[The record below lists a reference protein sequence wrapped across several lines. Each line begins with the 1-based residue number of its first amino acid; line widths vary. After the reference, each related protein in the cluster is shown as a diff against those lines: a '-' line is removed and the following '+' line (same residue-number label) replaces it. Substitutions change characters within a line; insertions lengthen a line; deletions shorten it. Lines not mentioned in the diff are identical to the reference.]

1 MVYCRCKFHVR
12 GIDMEKKEKSK
23 RLDRLYRIFFL
34 CFALCNLVAVGI
46 NLACSIFSENLE
58 PMRLTLACIAAVFL
72 VVEIILFVFSM
83 VFLAR
88 SRRLKKAEERAKEE
102 SEKDD
107 SDEKFESK

>member
-34 CFALCNLVAVGI
+34 CFALCNLVGAGI
-46 NLACSIFSENLE
+46 NLAFSIFSENLE
-58 PMRLTLACIAAVFL
+58 PMRLTFACIAAVFL
-72 VVEIILFVFSM
+72 VVEIVLFVFSM